1 MARIARDWND
11 RVCDDECGCVTYIWR
26 PSTVGYG
33 APWWKAENG
42 TSECVKR
49 KKNSVAEVDRI
60 RSVMRSVLNEVGWV
74 DEVTSGSKGGFVFVF
89 FFCVFMM
96 AERSRCEDFE
106 SVLEQVSGRAH
117 SG

>member
-1 MARIARDWND
+1 M
-11 RVCDDECGCVTYIWR
+11 
-26 PSTVGYG
+26 
-33 APWWKAENG
+33 
-42 TSECVKR
+42 
-49 KKNSVAEVDRI
+49 
-60 RSVMRSVLNEVGWV
+60 MRSVLNEVGWV
-74 DEVTSGSKGGFVFVF
+74 DEVTSESKGGFVFVF